1 MYSAYCFGQKR
12 NSFSM
17 FQSCNEF
24 QKHCGESSILTAED
38 PQKKK
43 KMWGN
48 AKEIAKCTISDKNC

>member
-1 MYSAYCFGQKR
+1 MYSTHCFGQK
-12 NSFSM
+12 NSLSM

-24 QKHCGESSILTAED
+24 QKHCGKSSILTAED

-43 KMWGN
+43 KWGN

>member
-1 MYSAYCFGQKR
+1 
-12 NSFSM
+12 M

>member
-1 MYSAYCFGQKR
+1 MYSTHCFGQKR

-24 QKHCGESSILTAED
+24 QKHCGENSILTAED

-43 KMWGN
+43 K
-48 AKEIAKCTISDKNC
+48 KKNGEMLKK